1 MIFIFNVVY
10 LVHQF
15 SFALSA
21 KSLQISKFLL
31 EFTTIGIELF
41 LKIIQN
47 RQERANVEVFNFTS
61 NALHV
66 K

>member
-31 EFTTIGIELF
+31 ELTTIWRELF
-41 LKIIQN
+41 LKIIQKV
-47 RQERANVEVFNFTS
+47 QEEANVELF
-61 NALHV
+61 
-66 K
+66 